1 MNKTIRKALLAVML
15 SVLTAAMTACGSA
28 AEQISGDWTVKTVNG
43 KTPSDFASD
52 NGVFELG
59 TAKNYHFTDKDVT
72 VSAVDETGAVISK
85 TFDTKPTDNGLE
97 ILASGST
104 IMLEYIEADNQILYP
119 EVKFFKEL
127 RKSLPITDDEIL
139 EKFPDKEDYLL
150 PDINTPDFD
159 FDSSIN
165 FEPINF
171 SLEDDKTEE

>member
-15 SVLTAAMTACGSA
+15 SVLTAAMSACGSA

-72 VSAVDETGAVISK
+72 VIAVDETGAVISK

-104 IMLEYIEADNQILYP
+104 ITLEYIEADNQIRYS
-119 EVKFFKEL
+119 VKQNDIQYQYILK
-127 RKSLPITDDEIL
+127 RGSTDL
-139 EKFPDKEDYLL
+139 AGLL
-150 PDINTPDFD
+150 TVKADRGAASALT
-159 FDSSIN
+159 DSSTVQ
-165 FEPINF
+165 
-171 SLEDDKTEE
+171 DQ

>member
-1 MNKTIRKALLAVML
+1 MKIEEIYL
-15 SVLTAAMTACGSA
+15 LTAFACSA
-28 AEQISGDWTVKTVNG
+28 CDGEIAKEEIEQIKKFTTESELFGGIDVSEKLNSYVEDINKNG
-43 KTPSDFASD
+43 IVFINNYISILDNCDF
-52 NGVFELG
+52 
-59 TAKNYHFTDKDVT
+59 
-72 VSAVDETGAVISK
+72 
-85 TFDTKPTDNGLE
+85 TKEQQLKIIE
-97 ILASGST
+97 IAILT
-104 IMLEYIEADNQILYP
+104 IEADNQILYP

>member
-15 SVLTAAMTACGSA
+15 SVLTAAMSACGSA

-59 TAKNYHFTDKDVT
+59 TAKNYHFTDKGVT

-104 IMLEYIEADNQILYP
+104 ITLEYIEADNQIRYS
-119 EVKFFKEL
+119 VKQNDIQYQYILK
-127 RKSLPITDDEIL
+127 RGSTDL
-139 EKFPDKEDYLL
+139 AGLL
-150 PDINTPDFD
+150 TVKADRGAASALT
-159 FDSSIN
+159 DSSTVQ
-165 FEPINF
+165 
-171 SLEDDKTEE
+171 DQ

>member
-15 SVLTAAMTACGSA
+15 SVLTAAMSACGSA

-104 IMLEYIEADNQILYP
+104 ITLEYIEADNQIRYS
-119 EVKFFKEL
+119 VKQND
-127 RKSLPITDDEIL
+127 IQYQYIL
-139 EKFPDKEDYLL
+139 KRGSIDLAGLL
-150 PDINTPDFD
+150 TVKADRGAASALT
-159 FDSSIN
+159 DSSTVQ
-165 FEPINF
+165 EQ
-171 SLEDDKTEE
+171 

>member
-15 SVLTAAMTACGSA
+15 SVLTAAMSACDSA

-104 IMLEYIEADNQILYP
+104 ITLDYIEADNQIRYS
-119 EVKFFKEL
+119 VKQNDIQYQYILK
-127 RKSLPITDDEIL
+127 RGSTDL
-139 EKFPDKEDYLL
+139 AGLL
-150 PDINTPDFD
+150 TVKADRGAASALT
-159 FDSSIN
+159 DSSTVQ
-165 FEPINF
+165 
-171 SLEDDKTEE
+171 DQ